1 MKFLNIKLN
10 VKNNI
15 IFYFTI
21 LISIVWY
28 LIFGLNL
35 QPTEVWIQSPTL
47 NLLDSIKKNGI
58 SLTDISN

>member
-35 QPTEVWIQSPTL
+35 IFEPYVWDDLHFLENTQMM
-47 NLLDSIKKNGI
+47 N
-58 SLTDISN
+58 

>member
-1 MKFLNIKLN
+1 MIERCLN
-10 VKNNI
+10 VLSKYNI
-15 IFYFTI
+15 TNVKY
-21 LISIVWY
+21 SDE